1 MRVAMALLVD
11 EELCNSLAR
20 ITMKCRDYGFGLRVL
35 RLPPHVSL
43 KQPFIVPDFERF
55 ETYFDEFAASIEQ
68 QTITFDGFQFWAY
81 PEGGVVSARVVKDGH
96 LRELHT
102 RLNSELE
109 HRFGNTQAEH
119 DGDDYA
125 FHLTV
130 AIGPYRE
137 ESLPQLQTDLAE
149 LTVDEHTVSSKLAMF
164 IYEES
169 MHPDSLYG
177 VREFGTYKI
186 LPLRKV

>member
-1 MRVAMALLVD
+1 
-11 EELCNSLAR
+11 
-20 ITMKCRDYGFGLRVL
+20 
-35 RLPPHVSL
+35 
-43 KQPFIVPDFERF
+43 
-55 ETYFDEFAASIEQ
+55 
-68 QTITFDGFQFWAY
+68 
-81 PEGGVVSARVVKDGH
+81 
-96 LRELHT
+96 
-102 RLNSELE
+102 LE

-119 DGDDYA
+119 DGDEYS

-137 ESLPQLQTDLAE
+137 ESLPQLQADLAE